1 MAELIGQVVRR
12 SGLSRLGRGSTFYWI
27 GEPKRLYGG
36 REDTVTQPR
45 PYFPLYAAPFTLALL
60 ACAGGDDASAERTL
74 REAFPDHAALVL
86 ESAPPSDGADARA
99 GLSGVFPEQGN
110 GIIRFSLKDGFEVR
124 VREEGVQGDR
134 EPAGEAISYRREG
147 GLVFWTKTR
156 VGFEE
161 WLLLDPGQAR
171 SERAAASWTLEG
183 AEARQHGDVILV
195 VNPAGEA
202 KLRIAAPASF
212 AASGRIVPTKLV
224 AVSSSRIDLYV
235 DGGGEQ
241 VLVDPSWSPSNS
253 LIAPRDYG
261 AMVPLV
267 SGEVLLAG
275 GEGFSSVGVAMTEIY
290 DWKTNAWLP
299 AGSLAE
305 PPSHA
310 TMTLLPSGKAL
321 LAGGYWKTGS
331 KTVPLATTQLFNP
344 ASKTWAVGP
353 PMKGPRAFH
362 GAVRLPNGKVFV
374 AGGSDG
380 KNRLASAEI
389 YDPVANVWT
398 PVAPMNVARSSPEA
412 TLLLS
417 GNVLVTNGSVDG
429 VSLVAT
435 KVVEIYNPASNTW
448 SMAAPTSRAHLQHQT
463 LLLPDGR
470 VLLAGWFDWNDPDNP
485 NAKPDDAEIYD
496 PATNTWKNSSL
507 MPRRAGGVTLTLLKT
522 KKVLLTHW
530 ELFPQFASF
539 AQLYDYEKDLWTIT
553 KPPALFHR
561 DGHATLLDN
570 DKVLFVGSEKADFAE
585 VYNPGTPL
593 GTACSIG
600 DDCESDICVDGI
612 CCDTPCDGGACW
624 ACSIANGAPSD
635 GVCAELTGLPCDDGD
650 ACSIKDACGPGGVC
664 SGTPRSCEAID
675 ECHEIGACNPDHGLC
690 ESPPKADGSP
700 CSGGGVC
707 VKGHCTPA
715 ASATSSGASGGPPG
729 DPSLPG
735 TCGCRVQGAESQTSP
750 GVLSLALL
758 LGALARRRGR
768 RRAAHVR

>member
-1 MAELIGQVVRR
+1 
-12 SGLSRLGRGSTFYWI
+12 LSS
-27 GEPKRLYGG
+27 
-36 REDTVTQPR
+36 
-45 PYFPLYAAPFTLALL
+45 
-60 ACAGGDDASAERTL
+60 
-74 REAFPDHAALVL
+74 
-86 ESAPPSDGADARA
+86 
-99 GLSGVFPEQGN
+99 VFPEQGD
-110 GIIRFSLKDGFEVR
+110 GVIRFSLDDGFEVR
-124 VREEGVQGDR
+124 VREEGASGPR

-147 GLVFWTKTR
+147 GIAFWTKTR

-161 WLLLDPGQAR
+161 WLLLDPGQAWP
-171 SERAAASWTLEG
+171 ERAAASWTLEG

-195 VNPAGEA
+195 VGPDGAP

-224 AVSSSRIDLYV
+224 ATSPSRIDLYV

-241 VLVDPSWSPSNS
+241 VLVDPSWAPSNS
-253 LIAPRDYG
+253 LIAPRESG
-261 AMVPLV
+261 AMVRLL

-275 GEGFSSVGVAMTEIY
+275 GADHSSVGIKMTEIY

-299 AGSLAE
+299 AGSLAQS
-305 PPSHA
+305 PSYA
-310 TMTLLPSGKAL
+310 TMTLLSSGKAL
-321 LAGGYWKTGS
+321 LAGGHWETGS
-331 KTVPLATTQLFNP
+331 DKGPLAATQLFNP
-344 ASKTWAVGP
+344 VSKTWTAGP
-353 PMKGPRAFH
+353 SMKVPRTFH
-362 GAVRLPNGKVFV
+362 CAVRLPNGKVFV
-374 AGGSDG
+374 AGGSG
-380 KNRLASAEI
+380 GQNTLASAEI
-389 YDPVANVWT
+389 YDPVANAWT
-398 PVAPMNVARSSPEA
+398 LVASMSVARASLEA
-412 TLLLS
+412 TLLPS
-417 GNVLVTNGSVDG
+417 GNVLVTNGEVEAAG
-429 VSLVAT
+429 LVAT

-448 SMAAPTSRAHLQHQT
+448 SMAAPTSRAHLVHQT

-470 VLLAGWFDWNDPDNP
+470 VLLAGWFDYNDPENP

-496 PATNTWKNSSL
+496 PATNTWKNTSL

-539 AQLYDYEKDLWTIT
+539 AQLYDYEKDIWTIT
-553 KPPALFHR
+553 KSPALYHR

-570 DKVLFVGSEKADFAE
+570 DKVLFVGHEQADFAE

-593 GTACSIG
+593 GTPCSIG

-624 ACSIANGAPSD
+624 ACSIKNGAPSD
-635 GVCAELTGLPCDDGD
+635 GVCAELTGLACDDGD
-650 ACSIKDACGPGGVC
+650 PCSSEDACGPGGVC

-715 ASATSSGASGGPPG
+715 ASATSGGASGGPLG
-729 DPSLPG
+729 DPALPG
-735 TCGCRVQGAESQTSP
+735 TCGCRAHGSDATSTP
-750 GVLSLALL
+750 GLFIALL
-758 LGALARRRGR
+758 LGTLARKRGR
-768 RRAAHVR
+768 RRAVHVP